1 MAALPKVNTDRAQ
14 NNSPT
19 PKPPPP
25 SPSEGVETENTR
37 DIPHDMLVAGWREAA
52 SLDGTVYYFNV
63 YTRHS
68 VWNLQD
74 VTTHQREQKM
84 LPKKPTSNVL
94 LAAMNELGTA
104 QAESQAESVHSSPIL
119 TRRRTR
125 ERRSSFPLEVSV
137 MLR

>member
-37 DIPHDMLVAGWREAA
+37 DIPHDMLVTGWREAA
-52 SLDGTVYYFNV
+52 SPDGRVYYFNV
-63 YTRHS
+63 FTRHS

-74 VTTHQREQKM
+74 VTTHQREKKM
-84 LPKKPTSNVL
+84 LPNKPTSDVL
-94 LAAMNELGTA
+94 LAAMNELG
-104 QAESQAESVHSSPIL
+104 
-119 TRRRTR
+119 
-125 ERRSSFPLEVSV
+125 
-137 MLR
+137 LRKTTPRYHPPC